1 MRKAILFVLP
11 LGFAVFLISG
21 CANYA
26 SRIREP
32 RNLFEMEHYGVAADE
47 LQKLADRHDNDELLY
62 LMDLGIVQHT
72 AGLYPEAIQT
82 FLKAD
87 KLAEVSDYTSI
98 SQEAGSILFSD
109 DTKVYK
115 GQDFEK
121 ILINVYLA
129 MDYTLSHHWDDAL
142 VECRRVNH
150 KLDMMISQ
158 GKRPYEH
165 NAFAKYLSAVLFDA
179 RKEYNDAFV
188 DYRQFL
194 KWDPGFPYLPAPLLR
209 VADRL
214 GDEEELDE
222 YRKIFPGVKHYRL
235 RKNEGEIVLLLEQ
248 GRSPIKVENPQYRL
262 LPMFISRNYYSDY
275 VSIRVDDGDTARTYP
290 LFDIEHT
297 AIKELEHETGGIIA
311 KKMVGTAVKV
321 GAGYAVEKLTNS
333 EFAGV
338 LTSLLLLS
346 SDHADLRSWTTL
358 PARLQLA
365 RFSVPAGRHQLVL
378 DMVSRYGTEMKGV
391 KRWDAIDVKPGET
404 VFLNYRTRD

>member
-1 MRKAILFVLP
+1 MKKRSANTTKRGLSGIEVSLRKAILAVLS
-11 LGFAVFLISG
+11 LSLFFLVSG
-21 CANYA
+21 CASYA
-26 SRIREP
+26 SRVREP
-32 RNLFEMEHYGVAADE
+32 RNLFEMEQYDVAAEE
-47 LQKLADRHDNDELLY
+47 LKKLADRHDNDELLY

-72 AGLYPEAIQT
+72 AGLYPAAIQT

-98 SQEAGSILFSD
+98 SQEAGSVLFSD

-129 MDYTLSHHWDDAL
+129 MDYTLSHQWDDAL

-214 GDEEELDE
+214 GDGEELDD
-222 YRKIFPGVKHYRL
+222 YRKMFPGIKHYRL
-235 RKNEGEIVLLLEQ
+235 GKNEGEIVLLLEQ
-248 GRSPIKVENPQYRL
+248 GDPPSRSKTRSI
-262 LPMFISRNYYSDY
+262 
-275 VSIRVDDGDTARTYP
+275 VSCRC
-290 LFDIEHT
+290 LS
-297 AIKELEHETGGIIA
+297 
-311 KKMVGTAVKV
+311 
-321 GAGYAVEKLTNS
+321 GAPT
-333 EFAGV
+333 
-338 LTSLLLLS
+338 
-346 SDHADLRSWTTL
+346 
-358 PARLQLA
+358 
-365 RFSVPAGRHQLVL
+365 
-378 DMVSRYGTEMKGV
+378 
-391 KRWDAIDVKPGET
+391 
-404 VFLNYRTRD
+404 